1 MHIVSTLVAFMAFF
15 GLGFTAPNFDNQT
28 QPQDN
33 PFLTCYTNPCV
44 QVDGVG
50 KIMGSTK
57 VNTYKF
63 VKIIIGM
70 LKLSLVKV
78 RIEWLCFWRGSMTY
92 LHFDWSNNRQLTIDK
107 QPCYQAKTQKM

>member
-1 MHIVSTLVAFMAFF
+1 MAFF

-33 PFLTCYTNPCV
+33 PFLTCWTNPCV

-57 VNTYKF
+57 VNT
-63 VKIIIGM
+63 
-70 LKLSLVKV
+70 KV
-78 RIEWLCFWRGSMTY
+78 RIVWLRLWRGSMADI
-92 LHFDWSNNRQLTIDK
+92 LIGQIAAN
-107 QPCYQAKTQKM
+107 

>member
-1 MHIVSTLVAFMAFF
+1 MAII

-57 VNTYKF
+57 VNT
-63 VKIIIGM
+63 
-70 LKLSLVKV
+70 KV
-78 RIEWLCFWRGSMTY
+78 RIFFSIIRNN
-92 LHFDWSNNRQLTIDK
+92 FDNNDK
-107 QPCYQAKTQKM
+107 N

>member
-1 MHIVSTLVAFMAFF
+1 MAII

-57 VNTYKF
+57 VNTKD
-63 VKIIIGM
+63 
-70 LKLSLVKV
+70 
-78 RIEWLCFWRGSMTY
+78 RIVWLRLWRDSMAT
-92 LHFDWSNNRQLTIDK
+92 
-107 QPCYQAKTQKM
+107 

>member
-15 GLGFTAPNFDNQT
+15 GLGFTAPKFDNQT

-57 VNTYKF
+57 VST
-63 VKIIIGM
+63 V
-70 LKLSLVKV
+70 
-78 RIEWLCFWRGSMTY
+78 WLRPWRGSGPPDILIGQTAA
-92 LHFDWSNNRQLTIDK
+92 N
-107 QPCYQAKTQKM
+107 